1 MKYIL
6 SLFTCLALVTAK
18 AQNYFDVGNI
28 SYANTPSNNF
38 ENSSENTRVE
48 ELDLKLNF
56 PVVLNQENVLLTGF
70 YANRVQ
76 VLLDPELSGNTHL
89 NSIGLVLG
97 LNHSYSEKWSATYV
111 ILPKISS
118 DLNGLSGKD
127 FQLGLLSLFNYTKRS
142 DLKFKFG
149 IYANTERYS
158 LSIFPLLGLYYQ
170 GPDKKFEANFVL
182 PYFSDVNYQLFK
194 KTSVGLNFDGLGS
207 SYNMNKR
214 LYLDKETYA
223 VKSSHE
229 LFAYMMF
236 QLGTSFYVKPK
247 LGYSIF
253 RTYKVF
259 ENNDKIDLSVA
270 SFYLGDNRTQLN
282 TNFEDGAIF
291 KIELVYR
298 IHFDENYNN

>member
-1 MKYIL
+1 M
-6 SLFTCLALVTAK
+6 TAN
-18 AQNYFDVGNI
+18 AQNYFDIGSI
-28 SYANTPSNNF
+28 SYANTPSNTF
-38 ENSSENTRVE
+38 ENSSEKTRVE

-56 PVVLNQENVLLTGF
+56 PVVMDEKNVLLTGL
-70 YANRVQ
+70 YANKIQ
-76 VLLDPELSGNTHL
+76 VKLDPDISGNTDL

-97 LNHSYSEKWSATYV
+97 LNHTYSEKWSATYV
-111 ILPKISS
+111 VLPKISS

-127 FQLGLLSLFNYTKRS
+127 FQLGLISLFNYKKRS
-142 DLKFKFG
+142 NLNYKIG
-149 IYANTERYS
+149 IYGNTERYS

-170 GPDKKFEANFVL
+170 SPDKKFETNITL
-182 PYFSDVNYQLFK
+182 PYFVDVNYQLFE
-194 KTSVGLNFDGLGS
+194 KTNVGLNFDGLGS

-214 LYLDKETYA
+214 LYLDKDTYA

-236 QLGTSFYVKPK
+236 QLGDSFYVKPK

-259 ENNDKIDLSVA
+259 ENNDKVDLSLA

-298 IHFDENYNN
+298 VHFD

>member
-1 MKYIL
+1 MKYFL
-6 SLFTCLALVTAK
+6 SLFLGLAFMTAK
-18 AQNYFDVGNI
+18 AQNYFDVGSI
-28 SYANTPSNNF
+28 SYANTPSNKF

-56 PVVLNQENVLLTGF
+56 PVVLNEKNVLLTGI

-76 VLLDPELSGNTHL
+76 VKLDPELSGNTNL

-97 LNHSYSEKWSATYV
+97 LNRTYSEKWSATYV
-111 ILPKISS
+111 VLPKISS

-142 DLKFKFG
+142 NLNYKIG

-170 GPDKKFEANFVL
+170 SPDKKFEANLVL
-182 PYFSDVNYQLFK
+182 PYFADANFQLFN
-194 KTSVGLNFDGLGS
+194 KTTVGLNFDGLGS

-223 VKSSHE
+223 VKSSRE
-229 LFAYMMF
+229 LFAYLMF
-236 QLGTSFYVKPK
+236 QLGSSFYVRPK
-247 LGYSIF
+247 LGYSVF

-259 ENNDKIDLSVA
+259 ENNDKVDLSLA
-270 SFYLGDNRTQLN
+270 SFYVGDNRTQLN

-298 IHFDENYNN
+298 VHFD